1 MIGGVVLGDNV
12 VVGAN
17 AVVTKDVPDNAV
29 VAGVP
34 AQIISFNGKKIISK
48 YQNNE

>member
-1 MIGGVVLGDNV
+1 VTIGDGA

-17 AVVTKDVPDNAV
+17 AVVTKDVAAGEI

-34 AQIISFNGKKIISK
+34 AKPLRSGAVVP
-48 YQNNE
+48 ERPERE

>member
-1 MIGGVVLGDNV
+1 

-17 AVVTKDVPDNAV
+17 AVVTKDVAAGEI

-34 AQIISFNGKKIISK
+34 ARPLR
-48 YQNNE
+48 